1 MKLEIRLF
9 AGLKCDNRD
18 LDCFGKNEFYVD
30 VPEGITVKQLHEF
43 LSLHSPLPLVN
54 LINGLARGE
63 DWVLEDSDRVGI
75 FPPVGGG

>member
-18 LDCFGKNEFYVD
+18 LACFGKNEFNVD

-43 LSLHSPLPLVN
+43 LNLRSPLPLVN
-54 LINGLARGE
+54 LINGLAKGE
-63 DWVLEDSDRVGI
+63 DWVLGDNDRVGI